1 MIVKRYFYHIH
12 SLRKSK
18 ILFNKFI
25 NLVCSELFEQTA
37 SKLFIPVGYKMIAK
51 LWTQKRPG
59 AQGTRECHS
68 PGQCQDLEGSPNLG
82 KTKYFMVWSV
92 ALFSCLQLQVIP
104 PQNLPQYFLVSE
116 LSEVLESFFTTDYTL
131 NKNKKTRDDS
141 LSLIWSKSKKA
152 GIYLASLT

>member
-12 SLRKSK
+12 SLQKSK

-25 NLVCSELFEQTA
+25 NLVRSELFEQTA
-37 SKLFIPVGYKMIAK
+37 SKLLFQLDTRMIAK

-68 PGQCQDLEGSPNLG
+68 PGQCWDLEGSPNLG

-92 ALFSCLQLQVIP
+92 ALFSCLQLQVIL
-104 PQNLPQYFLVSE
+104 PQNLPKYFLMSE
-116 LSEVLESFFTTDYTL
+116 LSEVLEPFFTTDYTL

-141 LSLIWSKSKKA
+141 LSLI
-152 GIYLASLT
+152 